1 MGMNIAERLRLLISE
16 MVSRRR
22 LVTALFLLVSLAVT
36 AAGLMWPK
44 SYTSYSTVH
53 ITDNALISGLI
64 GSDGEGRGSNLG
76 AIAQEILF
84 GRSVLTEVA
93 GSAGWDLQAQEPER
107 AEYLLERLRESTTVS
122 LVGESLIRIEYKDS
136 EPSRAQT
143 VAQAFADN
151 LIGEVVHA
159 NAADSEQ
166 TLGFIEAQASKY
178 EAKLDRLE
186 KQVEQFRDR
195 NRLAGPT
202 AEERSAERLARL
214 SEEYERMKR
223 ALEEARVRKTSIEE
237 QLAQGVGS
245 ENLMSSV
252 EESYQA
258 QLSEL
263 RGRLA
268 ELRVR
273 YRDSYP
279 DVRATRAQIAQVE
292 ERLRALREGAADAQE
307 LAMQAVQASPA
318 YETLR
323 AEAREAGVQVQTL
336 RTQLGAMEKQIEAAR
351 QEQQAVRKNSNRL
364 AQLTRDYE
372 VTRELHQDLLRRR
385 ETARVSASLEEAG
398 TASGLRVEEPAFL
411 PRQAEGPRLLYF
423 LVGAVGLGLLF
434 PVGIVLAIQQLDP
447 RIRRS
452 DQVSRFTELPVL
464 AAVPR
469 YRRPIE
475 ERAQVR
481 GAASSIFII
490 ILGIAVVA
498 IAGILRL
505 QGEI

>member
-1 MGMNIAERLRLLISE
+1 MGMNLAERLRLLISE
-16 MVSRRR
+16 VVSRRR

-53 ITDNALISGLI
+53 VTDNALMSGFI
-64 GSDGEGRGSNLG
+64 GSEGGDRNSDLG

-93 GSAGWDLQAQEPER
+93 GRAGWDLQALEPER
-107 AEYLLERLRESTTVS
+107 AEYLLDTLRERTTVS
-122 LVGESLIRIEYKDS
+122 LVGESLIRIEYKDP
-136 EPSRAQT
+136 EPGRAQA

-166 TLGFIEAQASKY
+166 TLGFIEAQARKY
-178 EAKLDRLE
+178 ETKLDRLE
-186 KQVEQFRDR
+186 KAVEQFRDR
-195 NRLAGPT
+195 NRLAGPE
-202 AEERSAERLARL
+202 AEERAAERLARL
-214 SEEYERMKR
+214 SEEYEGMKR
-223 ALEEARVRKTSIEE
+223 ALEEARVRKASIEE
-237 QLAQGVGS
+237 QLASGTGS

-279 DVRATRAQIAQVE
+279 DVRATMAQIAQVE
-292 ERLRALREGAADAQE
+292 GRLRDLREGAADAQE
-307 LAMQAVQASPA
+307 LATQAVRASPV
-318 YETLR
+318 YESLR
-323 AEAREAGVQVQTL
+323 AEARAAGVQVETL
-336 RTQLGAMEKQIEAAR
+336 RTQLGAMEKQLEQAR
-351 QEQQAVRKNSNRL
+351 QEQQRVRRNSSKL
-364 AQLTRDYE
+364 AQLTRDYD

-398 TASGLRVEEPAFL
+398 TATGLRVEEPAFL

-423 LVGAVGLGLLF
+423 LAGAVGLGLLI
-434 PVGIVLAIQQLDP
+434 PLGIVFAIQQLDP

-452 DQVSRFTELPVL
+452 DQVARFSELPVL